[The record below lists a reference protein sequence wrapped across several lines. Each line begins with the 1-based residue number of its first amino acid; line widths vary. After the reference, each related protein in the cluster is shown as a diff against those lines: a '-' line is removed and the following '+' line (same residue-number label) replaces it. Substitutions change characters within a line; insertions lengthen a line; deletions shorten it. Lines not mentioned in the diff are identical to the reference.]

1 MRIALLVAVSA
12 LVAGCSG
19 GTDGSADGP
28 GSTSATSTSSSPRQP
43 TPTLTPP
50 TKPSPAPTAVPRQG
64 AAIGDVIGWIEAG
77 TPADVAGY
85 HSMTRGADT
94 TDLGA
99 GVAFTTAGGVTNC
112 VTNRYRDGALACLV
126 KLTDPPPRPA
136 GVESAWKNNW
146 VDFTGT
152 TVDVGSPHG
161 DPGPFG
167 DGTGAELPP
176 GQTLAFGGYRCRADP
191 AGVFC
196 VDYGHRTA
204 VALSARGVEPFG
216 CLKKTTPPAGI
227 GLRFSC

>member
-12 LVAGCSG
+12 LLAGCSG
-19 GTDGSADGP
+19 GTDGSTDGP
-28 GSTSATSTSSSPRQP
+28 GSTSATSTTSSPRQP
-43 TPTLTPP
+43 TPTSTRLV
-50 TKPSPAPTAVPRQG
+50 KPSQAPTAAPQRG
-64 AAIGDVIGWIEAG
+64 ASIADVIGWIEAG

-94 TDLGA
+94 TDLGE

-136 GVESAWKNNW
+136 GVESAWKANW

-167 DGTGAELPP
+167 AGTGSELPP
-176 GQTLAFGGYRCRADP
+176 GQTLAFGSYRCRADAP
-191 AGVFC
+191 GAFC

-216 CLKKTTPPAGI
+216 CLKTTPPPADI

>member
-1 MRIALLVAVSA
+1 MRIALLVALSA

-19 GTDGSADGP
+19 GTDGSADGS
-28 GSTSATSTSSSPRQP
+28 GSTSATGTTSSPRQT
-43 TPTLTPP
+43 TPTTTQL
-50 TKPSPAPTAVPRQG
+50 TKPSPAPSAAPQRG
-64 AAIGDVIGWIEAG
+64 ASIADVIEWIEAG

-94 TDLGA
+94 TDLGD

-112 VTNRYRDGALACLV
+112 VTNRYRDNAVACLV
-126 KLTDPPPRPA
+126 KLTEPPARPA
-136 GVESAWKNNW
+136 GVESAWKANW

-167 DGTGAELPP
+167 NGTGAELPA
-176 GQTLAFGGYRCRADP
+176 GQTLAFGGYRCRADSE
-191 AGVFC
+191 GVVC

-216 CLKKTTPPAGI
+216 CLKTTAPPADI